1 MFGAYEVSSTC
12 ARTLLRFCLKKAP
25 KTDSLSPL
33 LDPPMLTLEE
43 AEKQQKTVLFDTF
56 SILVVSKRSSI
67 YKSSYAFLND
77 LLRVCFM
84 KS

>member
-1 MFGAYEVSSTC
+1 MS
-12 ARTLLRFCLKKAP
+12 RLRFCLKKAP
-25 KTDSLSPL
+25 KTASLSPL

-67 YKSSYAFLND
+67 SRNPEAFFVD
-77 LLRVCFM
+77 SAR
-84 KS
+84 